1 MKTIEMSEQEG
12 IKIKTT
18 VVDATANV
26 LVVEINGYVDQ
37 ANCHVLQKTIDDCL
51 AKQFYNLVFDLQH
64 LVYMSSAGWG
74 VLIGEIKRFRENGG
88 DIKLANMGPEIYEIY
103 QMLEFYHIISEYAS
117 VADALKSMNVSSS
130 PGRVEKK
137 TVETPPPPPPKAP
150 IVTPPP
156 KPRAE
161 TPPPTPKPRA
171 ETPPTPKSPP
181 QASPKAPQPER
192 TRPIEEA
199 LNLPD
204 DPAENDKVEET
215 PEAPVYT
222 PKAPVDENQGVIID
236 EEIDIN
242 IDGILANEGITKSG
256 AKRDQSNYV
265 EFDPDK
271 YARRINIKVMPLP
284 DKVRDIIANDPYL
297 SVWNIRKKLRE
308 PEYGAVK
315 IGYFKLKSLLK
326 SLELDTKEKR
336 YRFFRSA

>member
-117 VADALKSMNVSSS
+117 VADALKSMNIGSS

-137 TVETPPPPPPKAP
+137 TVETPPPPPPKTP

-156 KPRAE
+156 KTPVE
-161 TPPPTPKPRA
+161 PPPPPKTPPQSKPVAPK
-171 ETPPTPKSPP
+171 
-181 QASPKAPQPER
+181 PER

-204 DPAENDKVEET
+204 DNSDHDKVDET
-215 PEAPVYT
+215 PEAPVYNP
-222 PKAPVDENQGVIID
+222 PKAPAEDNQNIIID

-271 YARRINIKVMPLP
+271 YARKINIKVMPLP

>member
-1 MKTIEMSEQEG
+1 M
-12 IKIKTT
+12 
-18 VVDATANV
+18 
-26 LVVEINGYVDQ
+26 
-37 ANCHVLQKTIDDCL
+37 
-51 AKQFYNLVFDLQH
+51 
-64 LVYMSSAGWG
+64 
-74 VLIGEIKRFRENGG
+74 IGEIKRFRENGG

-117 VADALKSMNVSSS
+117 VADALKSMNISSS
-130 PGRVEKK
+130 PARVEKK
-137 TVETPPPPPPKAP
+137 KVETPPPPPPKP
-150 IVTPPP
+150 PKPPLVTPPP
-156 KPRAE
+156 KAPVE
-161 TPPPTPKPRA
+161 TPPPPK
-171 ETPPTPKSPP
+171 TPPQSSPVT
-181 QASPKAPQPER
+181 PQPER

-204 DPAENDKVEET
+204 DDVDHDKVEET
-215 PEAPVYT
+215 PEGPVYDP
-222 PKAPVDENQGVIID
+222 PKAPTDDSQNIIID

-256 AKRDQSNYV
+256 GKRDQSNYV

-271 YARRINIKVMPLP
+271 YARKVNIKVMPLP
-284 DKVRDIIANDPYL
+284 DKVRDIVANDPYL
-297 SVWNIRKKLRE
+297 SVWNIRKKLRD